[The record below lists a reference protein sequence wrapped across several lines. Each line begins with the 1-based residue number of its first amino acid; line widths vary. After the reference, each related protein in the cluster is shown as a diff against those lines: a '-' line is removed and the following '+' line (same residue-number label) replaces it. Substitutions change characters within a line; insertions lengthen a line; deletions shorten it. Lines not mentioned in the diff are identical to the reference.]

1 MYDYLIVG
9 SGLAGLFAALLAA
22 EHGTVLLLTKETLA
36 QSNTWFAQGGIAAAV
51 SEQDSPEL
59 HMQDTL
65 AAGAGLADPAAVRVL
80 TEEGPCC
87 VAELQRLGVPFDTHD
102 GAIALGLE
110 GAHSVPRVLH
120 AGGDA
125 TGARIAATLMAR
137 VRETPAI
144 AVAEHCF
151 VTELLLEDG
160 RVTGVRALAGA
171 DGSSGDVVYRARH
184 VVLATGGA
192 GQLYLHT
199 SNPAVAT
206 ADGVALAFRAGAA
219 VGDMEFFQFHPTV
232 LALDG
237 VPRFL
242 ISEAVRGEGAVLLNV
257 HGERFMLRYH
267 ERAELAPRDVV
278 ARAILAEMART
289 GSRCVYLDITH
300 RPENFLRRRFPT
312 IFSSCERYGLNM
324 ARERLPV
331 APAAHYF
338 MGGVR
343 TNLWGETSLPGLYA
357 CGEVANTR
365 VHGANRLASNS
376 LLEALVFARRIVK
389 RTCGTT
395 GVAEGVNPEMRHTV
409 RLPEARSGLLP
420 ALAELQQLMW
430 EQAGMLRHG
439 DGLEHALARLDA
451 WLSAAAAAPPRTQ
464 REHEL
469 ANLLLTGRLVATAAL
484 LREESRGA
492 HYRTDFP
499 APRDEWRRH
508 IVLVPA
514 SA

>member
-1 MYDYLIVG
+1 MYDYIIVG
-9 SGLAGLFAALLAA
+9 SGLAGLFAAILAA
-22 EHGTVLLLTKETLA
+22 EHGTVLLLTKETLE

-65 AAGAGLADPAAVRVL
+65 VAGAGLADRAAVRVL

-87 VAELQRLGVPFDTHD
+87 VAELRRLGVPFDTHD

-137 VRETPAI
+137 VREAPAI
-144 AVAEHCF
+144 TVAEHCF
-151 VTELLLEDG
+151 VTELLLEAG
-160 RVTGVRALAGA
+160 RVMGVRALAGS
-171 DGSSGDVVYRARH
+171 DGGREVAYYGQH

-237 VPRFL
+237 APRFL
-242 ISEAVRGEGAVLLNV
+242 ISEAVRGEGAVLLNA
-257 HGERFMLRYH
+257 HGERFMPRYH

-278 ARAILAEMART
+278 ARAILAELMRT

-300 RPENFLRRRFPT
+300 RTESFLRRRFPT

-376 LLEALVFARRIVK
+376 LLEALVFARRIVQ
-389 RTCGTT
+389 RTLGAA
-395 GVAEGVNPEMRHTV
+395 GPAEGVNPELRLTV
-409 RLPEARSGLLP
+409 RLPEACSGLLP

-430 EQAGMLRHG
+430 EHAGMVRHRA
-439 DGLEHALARLDA
+439 GLEGALAQLDA
-451 WLSAAAAAPPRTQ
+451 WLGAAAATPPRTR

-484 LREESRGA
+484 MREESRGA

-499 APRDEWRRH
+499 APRDEWRHH
-508 IVLVPA
+508 IVLVPTGA
-514 SA
+514 

>member
-1 MYDYLIVG
+1 MYDYVIVG

-22 EHGTVLLLTKETLA
+22 EQGTVLLLTKETLE

-59 HMQDTL
+59 HMRDTL

-80 TEEGPCC
+80 TEEGPGC
-87 VAELQRLGVPFDTHD
+87 VAELRRLGVPFDTHE

-137 VRETPAI
+137 VQEAPAI
-144 AVAEHCF
+144 TVVEHCF
-151 VTELLLEDG
+151 VTELLLDAG
-160 RVTGVRALAGA
+160 RVVGVRALVGI
-171 DGSSGDVVYRARH
+171 DGRGEAMYQGRH

-199 SNPAVAT
+199 TNPPVAT

-237 VPRFL
+237 APRFL
-242 ISEAVRGEGAVLLNV
+242 ISEAVRGEGGILLNAE
-257 HGERFMLRYH
+257 GERFMPRYD
-267 ERAELAPRDVV
+267 ERGELAPRDVV

-300 RPENFLRRRFPT
+300 RTERFLRQRFPT
-312 IFSSCERYGLNM
+312 IFASCERYGLNM
-324 ARERLPV
+324 ARQRLPV

-343 TNLWGETSLPGLYA
+343 TNLWGETCLPGLYA

-376 LLEALVFARRIVK
+376 LLEALVFARRIIR
-389 RTCGTT
+389 RTLGAA
-395 GVAEGVNPEMRHTV
+395 GGPEGVNPEVRHTV
-409 RLPEARSGLLP
+409 RLPEARPGSLPGLT
-420 ALAELQQLMW
+420 ELQRLMW
-430 EQAGMLRHG
+430 ERAGMVRHRK
-439 DGLEHALARLDA
+439 GLEEALRQLDA
-451 WLSAAAAAPPRTQ
+451 WLAAMAEVPPRT
-464 REHEL
+464 RPEHEL
-469 ANLLLTGRLVATAAL
+469 ANLLLTGRLVAMAAF

-499 APRDEWRRH
+499 VPREEWRRH
-508 IVLVPA
+508 IVLEPA
-514 SA
+514 GA